1 MTDSYANETL
11 TVVWGAVKGAY
22 YRDIIINQ
30 QCLIKR
36 NRLTTLVFTTRLPDT
51 AAFMVGDKIVLEC
64 ETANE
69 AMQCRW
75 TQNGRDLANSKHV
88 KIANN
93 GTIRQITIDACT
105 LSDDSM
111 FRQVLLIQAT

>member
-1 MTDSYANETL
+1 MQIFITKNSSPFLTFGTEILADKHHFRVHSLRKAKPTL
-11 TVVWGAVKGAY
+11 
-22 YRDIIINQ
+22 
-30 QCLIKR
+30 
-36 NRLTTLVFTTRLPDT
+36 LVFTTRLPDT
-51 AAFMVGDKIVLEC
+51 AAYMVGDKIILEC

-88 KIANN
+88 KITNN
-93 GTIRQITIDACT
+93 GTLRQITIDACT

-111 FRQVLLIQAT
+111 FR

>member
-1 MTDSYANETL
+1 
-11 TVVWGAVKGAY
+11 
-22 YRDIIINQ
+22 
-30 QCLIKR
+30 
-36 NRLTTLVFTTRLPDT
+36 
-51 AAFMVGDKIVLEC
+51 MVGDKIVLEC

-88 KIANN
+88 KITNN
-93 GTIRQITIDACT
+93 GTLRQITIDACT

-111 FRQVLLIQAT
+111 FR

>member
-1 MTDSYANETL
+1 MQIFITKNSCPFL
-11 TVVWGAVKGAY
+11 TFGTEILADKHPFREHRFWKAKP
-22 YRDIIINQ
+22 
-30 QCLIKR
+30 
-36 NRLTTLVFTTRLPDT
+36 TLVFTTRLPDT
-51 AAFMVGDKIVLEC
+51 AAYMVGDKIILEC

-88 KIANN
+88 KITNN
-93 GTIRQITIDACT
+93 GTLRQITIDACT

-111 FRQVLLIQAT
+111 FR